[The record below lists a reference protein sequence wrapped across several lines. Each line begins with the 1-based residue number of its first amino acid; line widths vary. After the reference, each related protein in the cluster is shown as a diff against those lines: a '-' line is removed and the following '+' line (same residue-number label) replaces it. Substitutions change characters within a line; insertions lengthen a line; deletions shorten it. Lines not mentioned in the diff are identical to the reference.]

1 MTQELNKLIDYYK
14 MDLRDYRRRI
24 QEVRDEHQDYYY
36 GRIDQVNVIIMDLE
50 RIRDGN
56 SA

>member
-24 QEVRDEHQDYYY
+24 QEDRDEHQDYYY